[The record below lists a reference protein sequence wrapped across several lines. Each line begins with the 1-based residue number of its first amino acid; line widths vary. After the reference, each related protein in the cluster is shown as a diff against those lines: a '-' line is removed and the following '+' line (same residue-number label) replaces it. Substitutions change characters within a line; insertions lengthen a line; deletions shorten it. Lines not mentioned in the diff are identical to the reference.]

1 MGRVGLAPDPL
12 HFRLV
17 QGHLHSQS
25 EIITEPVDWSKCG
38 KWDGIGSNS
47 IILDLFGFFF
57 SFAHVNKEY
66 DACVSLALCVKKARN
81 GELEKTIM
89 RQNDHTGCFIDLTMK

>member
-17 QGHLHSQS
+17 QGHLHSQF

-38 KWDGIGSNS
+38 KWDGIGLNS
-47 IILDLFGFFF
+47 IILDL
-57 SFAHVNKEY
+57 
-66 DACVSLALCVKKARN
+66 DACVALALCVKKARN
-81 GELEKTIM
+81 GELEKTIETK
-89 RQNDHTGCFIDLTMK
+89 RPYWLFY